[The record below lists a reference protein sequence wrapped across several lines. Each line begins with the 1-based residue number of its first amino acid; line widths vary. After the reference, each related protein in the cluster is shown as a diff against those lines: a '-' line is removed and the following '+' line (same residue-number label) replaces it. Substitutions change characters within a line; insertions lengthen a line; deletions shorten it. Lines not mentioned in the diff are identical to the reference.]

1 MIKMS
6 HKLVEEIS
14 LQKENNIGFE
24 PQDDFI

>member
-14 LQKENNIGFE
+14 LRKENNIGFE